1 MRIPKR
7 AIALL
12 AMSAIPATAFAL
24 AAASPAEAAANCS
37 GVGSSVNGTTFN
49 GCVNASAGLNFRSHS
64 GGGNVT
70 WNDPPIMTAPY
81 GTRVWIDCYFTGPPV
96 TGPYGTTDIWDD
108 VAGYIEPGQSIVTV
122 FSSPGTF
129 AVASDAWIYTGSN
142 NPVVKHC

>member
-7 AIALL
+7 AVALL
-12 AMSAIPATAFAL
+12 AMSAIPAAAFAL
-24 AAASPAEAAANCS
+24 AAVSPAEAASSCS

-49 GCVNASAGLNFRSHS
+49 GCVMASAGLNLRSHT
-64 GGGNVT
+64 GGGNVSF
-70 WNDPPIMTAPY
+70 NDPVIMTAPFD
-81 GTRVWIDCYFTGPPV
+81 TRVWIDCYFTGPSV

-108 VAGYIEPGQSIVTV
+108 VAGYIEPGQSIVAV
-122 FSSPGTF
+122 FSSPGTY

>member
-7 AIALL
+7 SIAFL
-12 AMSAIPATAFAL
+12 AMSAIPAAAFAL
-24 AAASPAEAAANCS
+24 AAASPAEAASNCS

-49 GCVNASAGLNFRSHS
+49 GCVNASAGLKFRSHA
-64 GGGNVT
+64 GGGDVT

-81 GTRVWIDCYFTGPPV
+81 GTRVWIDCYFTGPSV

-108 VAGYIEPGQSIVTV
+108 IAGYIEPGQSIVTV
-122 FSSPGTF
+122 FSDPGTY